1 MSQHFDPWQWV
12 QAEQIHRDLYTSED
26 IFALEMQRL
35 WQRAW
40 LFVGHDSQ
48 IPESGDFITT
58 VLAGQ
63 PVLMTRGDDGRIS
76 VLHNRCAHKGAPLSS
91 EPQGN
96 TGRLLRCAYH
106 GWTYR
111 PDGSLLGVPMRAGY
125 EHSDFQNSSAR
136 HGLTPFGEVAVH
148 QGFVFARAQ
157 SDGSS
162 FQDSMGELLQTLDL
176 LVQRSPQG
184 RLRVA
189 CGVLKTEF
197 RANWKIYLENIND
210 AFHPVTTHASVVQ
223 AATSA
228 WGKPAEEAPVPLS
241 MKQLLPFGASYSFF
255 EQMGARLLPGGHSVL
270 GTQQSLHTAYTE
282 LGSYEQ
288 DLEAA
293 HGHER
298 AHAVLAFA
306 PQNVVFYPSM
316 SLKGMPQV
324 MRVLRPLSAGR
335 TILEAWAF
343 EAVGAPTSL
352 LENALLY
359 NRQVFSPMSMVA
371 HDDLHLFE
379 GIQHSL
385 SCAGNPWISLHR
397 GGDTRMGMTPRDVSG
412 IDEGLMRNQYHAW
425 AQLMQDEPQRRP
437 G

>member
-1 MSQHFDPWQWV
+1 MPRFDPWQWV
-12 QAEQIHRDLYTSED
+12 QPEQVHRDLYTSED

-35 WQRAW
+35 WQRSW

-48 IPESGDFITT
+48 IPQAGDFITT

-63 PVLMTRGDDGRIS
+63 PVLMVRADDGRIS
-76 VLHNRCAHKGAPLSS
+76 VLHNRCAHKGAALSS
-91 EPQGN
+91 LPQGN

-111 PDGSLLGVPMRAGY
+111 PDGGLLGVPLRAGY

-136 HGLTPFGEVAVH
+136 QGLTPFGEVAIH
-148 QGFVFARAQ
+148 QGFVFARGQ
-157 SDGSS
+157 SNGRS
-162 FQDSMGELLQTLDL
+162 FEEDMGELLTTLDL
-176 LVQRSPQG
+176 LVQRSPLG

-189 CGVLKTEF
+189 GGVLKTEF
-197 RANWKIYLENIND
+197 GANWKIYLENIND

-223 AATSA
+223 AASDT
-228 WGKPAEEAPVPLS
+228 WGQPLDGTPVPLS

-255 EQMGARLLPGGHSVL
+255 EQMGARLLPGGHSIL
-270 GTQQSLHTAYTE
+270 GTQQSLHTSYSE
-282 LGSYEQ
+282 LGSYAQ

-335 TILEAWAF
+335 TVLEAWAF
-343 EAVGAPTSL
+343 EAEGAPATL

-379 GIQHSL
+379 GIQRSL
-385 SCAGNPWISLHR
+385 SCAGHSWISLHR
-397 GGDTRMGMTPRDVSG
+397 GGDTRVHSEARDVSG

-425 AQLMQDEPQRRP
+425 AQLMQDEPAGRP
-437 G
+437 A

>member
-1 MSQHFDPWQWV
+1 MTVQFDPWQWV
-12 QAEQIHRDLYTSED
+12 QPEQVHRDLYTSEE
-26 IFALEMQRL
+26 IFSLEMQRL
-35 WQRAW
+35 WQRTW

-48 IPESGDFITT
+48 IPEPGDFITT

-63 PVLMTRGDDGRIS
+63 PVLMLRGEDGRVS
-76 VLHNRCAHKGAPLSS
+76 VLHNRCAHKGAPLSTQ
-91 EPQGN
+91 PAGN

-111 PDGSLLGVPMRAGY
+111 PDGGLLGVPMRAGY
-125 EHSDFQNSSAR
+125 EHSDFQSSQAR
-136 HGLTPFGEVAVH
+136 QGLTPFGEVAVH

-157 SDGSS
+157 TDDRS
-162 FQDSMGELLQTLDL
+162 FHESMGELLQTLDL

-189 CGVLKTEF
+189 GGVLKTEF
-197 RANWKIYLENIND
+197 AANWKIYLENIND

-223 AATSA
+223 AAGKT
-228 WGKPAEEAPVPLS
+228 WGQPAEDTPVPLS

-255 EQMGARLLPGGHSVL
+255 EQMGARLLPDGHSIL
-270 GTQQSLHTAYTE
+270 GTQQSLHTSYSE
-282 LGSYEQ
+282 LGSYAH
-288 DLEAA
+288 DLELA
-293 HGHER
+293 HGHAR

-335 TILEAWAF
+335 TVLEAWAF
-343 EAVGAPTSL
+343 EAVGAPPAL

-397 GGDTRMGMTPRDVSG
+397 GGDAGEGSTPRNVSG
-412 IDEGLMRNQYHAW
+412 IDEGLMRNQYQAW
-425 AQLMQDEPQRRP
+425 AQWMQDVPGRRQA
-437 G
+437 